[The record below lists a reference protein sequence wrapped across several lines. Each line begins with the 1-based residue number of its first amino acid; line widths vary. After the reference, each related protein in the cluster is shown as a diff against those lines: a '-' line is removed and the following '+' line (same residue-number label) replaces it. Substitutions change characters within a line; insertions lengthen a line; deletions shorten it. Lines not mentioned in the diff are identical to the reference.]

1 MTKFDDRNPYLLV
14 DYECLIQNGAIT
26 GAATVVVESL
36 FGGFGFASR
45 RDRMANSIGPGGVIF
60 LFGESWRGKEAKASV
75 ELVKAF
81 GTWVDDAQIWV
92 SGDHQVLVYRKYQ
105 LEKRSRPPVFAMV
118 KTGRGQHW
126 APYSNVIQYGNKTR
140 G

>member
-1 MTKFDDRNPYLLV
+1 MTTFTYKNPYLVV
-14 DYECLIQNGAIT
+14 DYQCLVQDGVITGPAIT
-26 GAATVVVESL
+26 VVESL

-45 RDRMANSIGPGGVIF
+45 RDRFANSIGPGGVVFIF
-60 LFGESWRGKEAKASV
+60 PTARSTSLV
-75 ELVKAF
+75 ECGNVLRKAF
-81 GTWVDDAQIWV
+81 GNWVDDADLQFTD
-92 SGDHQVLVYRKYQ
+92 DHQAFVYEQFQIK
-105 LEKRSRPPVFAMV
+105 KRRPPVFAMV